1 MVVVSDV
8 VIHILSKLSP
18 ESLLRFNS
26 VCKSWYAL
34 INDPKFVTKHLL
46 DSFPHKHVLLKRI
59 ITNNSGKKEHVFSI
73 LEFSLDRSVSSVY
86 DVPLPFHE
94 GPRPCLSYLILPN
107 LDVRGHSHG
116 LICLSDHNRD
126 IFLCNPM
133 TRQFRKLP
141 PTILVI
147 PEPEGPIS
155 LRLGVVGFG
164 YDVKCRDFKVVKVV
178 SLRRGF
184 VRYPSRVEIYDLR
197 KDRWRE
203 IKTLVDVN
211 FLCHPSFDMYHEG
224 TFYWL
229 GIHLPSEKEAILTFD
244 MSKETFGKISIPECF
259 HSLVDHFTTLM
270 VFDGCLRI
278 ISYLGYESNDK
289 VFDIWEMEIDGV
301 SWSKL
306 LTIGPLFEIK
316 RPLFF
321 LSSNELLMDSEE
333 RQMILYDCKTQQIK
347 ELQVRSERM
356 SVRDNLSRFAGT
368 NLFVKSLVSVEGG
381 NNMSYEF

>member
-8 VIHILSKLSP
+8 LIHILSKLSP

-46 DSFPHKHVLLKRI
+46 DSFSHKHVLLQRI

-94 GPRPCLSYLILPN
+94 GPRPCLSYLILPD

-133 TRQFRKLP
+133 TRQCRKLP

-147 PEPEGPIS
+147 PEPEGRVS

-229 GIHLPSEKEAILTFD
+229 GIHLPSGKKAILTFD
-244 MSKETFGKISIPECF
+244 MSKEDIKPMIKFLIFGRWR
-259 HSLVDHFTTLM
+259 LM
-270 VFDGCLRI
+270 
-278 ISYLGYESNDK
+278 
-289 VFDIWEMEIDGV
+289 
-301 SWSKL
+301 
-306 LTIGPLFEIK
+306 
-316 RPLFF
+316 
-321 LSSNELLMDSEE
+321 
-333 RQMILYDCKTQQIK
+333 
-347 ELQVRSERM
+347 
-356 SVRDNLSRFAGT
+356 
-368 NLFVKSLVSVEGG
+368 
-381 NNMSYEF
+381 EFRGQNY

>member
-1 MVVVSDV
+1 MIVVSDV

-94 GPRPCLSYLILPN
+94 SPRPCLSYPVLPN

-126 IFLCNPM
+126 IFLCNPL

-141 PTILVI
+141 PTILVV
-147 PEPEGPIS
+147 PEPEGPVNLS
-155 LRLGVVGFG
+155 LGVVGFG
-164 YDVKCRDFKVVKVV
+164 YDVKCRDFKVVKLVGIW
-178 SLRRGF
+178 RGL
-184 VRYPSRVEIYDLR
+184 VRYPARVEIYDLR

-203 IKTLVDVN
+203 IKTLADVT
-211 FLCHPSFDMYHEG
+211 FLGAPSFDMYHEG

-229 GIHLPSEKEAILTFD
+229 GIDLPSDEEVILTFD
-244 MSKETFGKISIPECF
+244 MSKEAFRKISIPESF
-259 HSLVDHFTTLM
+259 HSRLEDYTTLM
-270 VFDGCLRI
+270 VLDGSLRI
-278 ISYLGYESNDK
+278 FSYLVFKSNDK
-289 VFDIWEMEIDGV
+289 VFDIWETEMDRV

-316 RPLFF
+316 CPLFF

-333 RQMILYDCKTQQIK
+333 RQMILYDCKTEQIK

-356 SVRDNLSRFAGT
+356 FVGDNSTRFAGT